1 MTPRHRAAAA
11 LLGTLVLTGVVAWR
25 VDLSA
30 SAALLRQARPGPF
43 LLAAALGPVQI
54 ALSGL
59 RWQRVAQALGPAP
72 PLRAAIPE
80 YATGTFLNQVLPGG
94 VGGDALRAW
103 RHHRRWGA
111 SGADAALSAVL
122 ERAAGQATLLL
133 VVTVGA
139 LAWPALHPASPR
151 PGWLIPLLVGL
162 LAVAA
167 GVALSP
173 AAAPGLGR
181 LSAAARVSLRGLVWP
196 LSALITATY
205 VAGFALCA
213 VALGLSPGAATLTAI
228 PLILLAM
235 ALPISVGGWGLREAA
250 AAAVLPPL
258 GWPAEAAVATAAL
271 YGLSALL
278 GASPGL
284 FTLLR
289 PEPT

>member
-1 MTPRHRAAAA
+1 MKPRDRAAAA
-11 LLGTLVLTGVVAWR
+11 LLGTLVLAGVVAWR
-25 VDLSA
+25 IDLTA
-30 SAALLRQARPGPF
+30 SIALLRETRLDLF
-43 LLAAALGPVQI
+43 VLAAALGPAQI

-59 RWQRVAQALGPAP
+59 RWRRVACALGPAP
-72 PLRAAIPE
+72 PLRTAISE

-133 VVTVGA
+133 LVTTGA
-139 LAWPALHPASPR
+139 LAWPVLHPAAPR
-151 PGWLIPLLVGL
+151 PIWLLPLLATL

-167 GVALSP
+167 AIAFSP
-173 AAAPGLGR
+173 AAAPALGR
-181 LSAAARVSLRGLVWP
+181 LSTAARTSLRGIVWP
-196 LSALITATY
+196 LSTVITATY
-205 VAGFALCA
+205 VVGFALCA
-213 VALGLSPGAATLTAI
+213 LALGLSPGAALLTAI

-258 GWPAEAAVATAAL
+258 GWTAEAAVATSAL

-278 GASPGL
+278 GSSPGL
-284 FTLLR
+284 FTLLW